1 MLKPYCLALFI
12 KLSGEKNAA
21 SIAIDFVESETA
33 VSAPPIIPAIAI
45 APDSSRIVS
54 VSLVI
59 SLTSLPITSRDSLL
73 TEKPTEIGKLRVS
86 LSNT

>member
-1 MLKPYCLALFI
+1 M
-12 KLSGEKNAA
+12 
-21 SIAIDFVESETA
+21 
-33 VSAPPIIPAIAI
+33 SAPPIIPAIAI

-73 TEKPTEIGKLRVS
+73 TEKPTEMAS
-86 LSNT
+86 LEFPYQTHEEVFPVQA